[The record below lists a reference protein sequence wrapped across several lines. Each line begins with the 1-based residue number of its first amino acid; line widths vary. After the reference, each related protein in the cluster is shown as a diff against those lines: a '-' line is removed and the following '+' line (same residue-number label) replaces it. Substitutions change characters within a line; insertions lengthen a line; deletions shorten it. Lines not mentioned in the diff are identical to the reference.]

1 MVEPLARTPPPLTS
15 TAWMKPLPP
24 ATRLLFF
31 ADRTARA
38 AAAAAFPMPP
48 TDDACRAHVEG
59 SRACLWLGP
68 DEYLL
73 LAPVDQ
79 AATQVK
85 AALAAAM
92 GSAPHALVD
101 VSHRQ
106 VGFEIH
112 GALAAPIL
120 NGACALD
127 LDLGEFPIGMCTRTA
142 LAKADMVLWRTQT
155 DTFRVEVW
163 RSFTPYVTA
172 LLTEIAGALPAAS

>member
-1 MVEPLARTPPPLTS
+1 MVEPLARTPPPLPS

-31 ADRTARA
+31 ADRPARA

-59 SRACLWLGP
+59 TRACLWLGP

-73 LAPVDQ
+73 LAPADQ
-79 AATQVK
+79 GATDVRAAIT
-85 AALAAAM
+85 AAVGPL
-92 GSAPHALVD
+92 PHALVD

-106 VGFEIH
+106 VGLEIY
-112 GALAAPIL
+112 GALATQIL

-127 LDLGEFPIGMCTRTA
+127 LDLGEFPVGMCTRTA
-142 LAKADMVLWRTQT
+142 LAKADMVLWRTET

-172 LLTEIAGALPAAS
+172 LLAEIAGALPASV